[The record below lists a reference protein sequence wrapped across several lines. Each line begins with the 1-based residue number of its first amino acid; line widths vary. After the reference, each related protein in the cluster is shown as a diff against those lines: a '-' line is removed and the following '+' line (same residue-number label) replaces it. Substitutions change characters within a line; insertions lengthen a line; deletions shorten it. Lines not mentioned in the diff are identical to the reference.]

1 MLAAALGSVVQTQFN
16 LAALIA
22 LGVDVP
28 LVIRLRTTLAD
39 LLGFT
44 PLYGAVVAMAFLLAF
59 PVAALLV
66 RLWPA
71 RDTELYM
78 LAGALAILAGLTL
91 MNTALAITAI
101 AATRS
106 TLALLLMMLA
116 GAAGGWLFARTG
128 RADATGG

>member
-1 MLAAALGSVVQTQFN
+1 MAAALGSVVQTQFN